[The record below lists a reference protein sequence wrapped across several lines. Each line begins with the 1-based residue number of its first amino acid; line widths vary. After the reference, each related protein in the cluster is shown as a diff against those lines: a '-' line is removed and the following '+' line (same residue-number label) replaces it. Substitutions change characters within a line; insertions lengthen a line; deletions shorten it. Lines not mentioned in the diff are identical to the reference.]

1 MRYSD
6 PDLTSSGLTSSTEEG
21 LRRENEALRRQLEQL
36 RSAAHAPIG
45 PPAKLWRPSP
55 LTLWAL
61 GLLVLVLLVIAFLS
75 GYIPLLHQNRLIT
88 DEAQHRE
95 RALPRVTVVSV
106 GKSSRS
112 TSLQLPGN
120 IEAITEA
127 PILARADG
135 YIKRRLVDIGDRVHA
150 GETLAVIEA
159 PELDEQVHQAEA
171 TVRQAQAGVDQAN
184 ANLQQ
189 GRADLELARVTAN
202 RWAHLVT
209 DGSVSVQENDQ
220 YQEQYKAKIATVQSL
235 EQALKGQQNGVGA
248 AQANLAR
255 LENMK
260 GYRVVAAP
268 FDGVITLRNVDS
280 GALVTTG
287 STLLFRI
294 AQANALRI
302 YLNVPQTNA
311 SSVHR
316 GDAASVTVSNLPGK
330 TFNGAVARM
339 ADSLD
344 PSSRT
349 LLVEVHVPNPNGV
362 LLPGMYAQVTL
373 NSSRADAPLLI
384 PSDALIVSDAGT
396 QVAVI
401 ESRNRVH
408 LQHIVTGR
416 DYGDHIEVMSGLSEG
431 DIIIAN
437 PSDVLSEGATVD
449 PIQAGSNPEAT
460 PSSRSGNRS

>member
-6 PDLTSSGLTSSTEEG
+6 PDLTSAEVGRGTEES
-21 LRRENEALRRQLEQL
+21 LRRENEELRRQVQQL
-36 RSAAHAPIG
+36 RSASQVPVG
-45 PPAKLWRPSP
+45 VPTKLWRPSP

-61 GLLVLVLLVIAFLS
+61 SLFVLVLLLVAFFA
-75 GYIPLLHQNRLIT
+75 GYIPLLRRNRLIT
-88 DEAQHRE
+88 DEARNRE
-95 RALPRVTVVSV
+95 RARPRVTVVTV
-106 GKSSRS
+106 GKSSHNS
-112 TSLQLPGN
+112 SLQLPGN
-120 IEAITEA
+120 IQAVTEA

-150 GETLAVIEA
+150 GDTLAVIEA
-159 PELDEQVHQAEA
+159 PELDEQVRQAEA
-171 TVRQAQAGVDQAN
+171 TVRQAQAGVDQAK

-220 YQEQYKAKIATVQSL
+220 YQAQYKSKMAAVQSL
-235 EQALKGQQNGVGA
+235 EQALKGQEDGVAA
-248 AQANLAR
+248 AQANVAR

-260 GYRVVAAP
+260 GYRIVVAP

-280 GALVTTG
+280 GALANSG

-294 AQANALRI
+294 AQTNALRI

-316 GDAASVTVSNLPGK
+316 GDTASLSVSNLPGRSF
-330 TFNGAVARM
+330 TGAVART

-349 LLVEVHVPNPNGV
+349 LLVEVHVPNPDGV
-362 LLPGMYAQVTL
+362 LLPGMYAQVKL
-373 NSSRADAPLLI
+373 NSPRVNPPLLI

-396 QVAVI
+396 QVAVV
-401 ESRNRVH
+401 EANHRVH
-408 LQHIVTGR
+408 LQSIAPGR
-416 DYGDHIEVMSGLSEG
+416 DYGDQIEVMSGLNDG
-431 DIIIAN
+431 DSIIAH
-437 PSDVLSEGATVD
+437 PGDVLREGTTVD
-449 PIQAGSNPEAT
+449 PIEPDSKPEAG
-460 PSSRSGNRS
+460 PSN

>member
-6 PDLTSSGLTSSTEEG
+6 PDLTSAEVGRGTEES
-21 LRRENEALRRQLEQL
+21 LRRENEELRRQVQQL
-36 RSAAHAPIG
+36 RSASQVPVG
-45 PPAKLWRPSP
+45 VPTKLWRPSP

-61 GLLVLVLLVIAFLS
+61 SLFVLVLLLVAFFA
-75 GYIPLLHQNRLIT
+75 GYIPLLRRNRLIT
-88 DEAQHRE
+88 DEARNRE
-95 RALPRVTVVSV
+95 RARPRVTVVTV
-106 GKSSRS
+106 GKSSHNS
-112 TSLQLPGN
+112 SLQLPGN
-120 IEAITEA
+120 IQAVTEA

-150 GETLAVIEA
+150 GDTLAVIEA
-159 PELDEQVHQAEA
+159 PELDEQVRQAEA
-171 TVRQAQAGVDQAN
+171 TVRQAQAGVDQAK

-220 YQEQYKAKIATVQSL
+220 YQAQYKSKMAAVQSL
-235 EQALKGQQNGVGA
+235 EQALKGQEDGVAA
-248 AQANLAR
+248 AQANVAR

-260 GYRVVAAP
+260 GYRIVVAP

-280 GALVTTG
+280 GALVNSG

-294 AQANALRI
+294 AQTNALRI

-316 GDAASVTVSNLPGK
+316 GDTASLSVSNLPGRSF
-330 TFNGAVARM
+330 TGAVART

-349 LLVEVHVPNPNGV
+349 LLVEVHVPNPDGV
-362 LLPGMYAQVTL
+362 LLPGMYAQVKL
-373 NSSRADAPLLI
+373 NSPRVNPPLLI

-396 QVAVI
+396 QVAVV
-401 ESRNRVH
+401 EANHRVH
-408 LQHIVTGR
+408 LQSIAPGR
-416 DYGDHIEVMSGLSEG
+416 DYGDQIEVMSGLNDG
-431 DIIIAN
+431 DSIIAH
-437 PSDVLSEGATVD
+437 PGDVLREGTTVD
-449 PIQAGSNPEAT
+449 PIEPDSKPEAG
-460 PSSRSGNRS
+460 PSN